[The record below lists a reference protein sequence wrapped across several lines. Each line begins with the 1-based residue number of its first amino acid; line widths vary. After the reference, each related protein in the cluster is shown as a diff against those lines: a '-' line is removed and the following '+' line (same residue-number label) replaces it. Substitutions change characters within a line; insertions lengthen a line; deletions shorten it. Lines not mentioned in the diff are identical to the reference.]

1 MFTLPVL
8 VPSTSHTAVGEQG
21 HALLVTKW
29 AVSALGQALLSGRK
43 WEQPQIPAAVRD
55 DSCGS
60 GWAGTRGMG
69 HLWGGFKLTLC
80 PHKEH
85 WGLVVSRACSVTL

>member
-29 AVSALGQALLSGRK
+29 AVSALGQALLSERK

-60 GWAGTRGMG
+60 GWGWHQG
-69 HLWGGFKLTLC
+69 HGALVGGL
-80 PHKEH
+80 
-85 WGLVVSRACSVTL
+85 